1 MCSSL
6 VSELTIYILSCALSY
21 VRFLIGLER
30 REWERKT
37 NFEEQLFFKSAYS
50 KILRKSETYVPNKVY
65 RLF

>member
-6 VSELTIYILSCALSY
+6 VSELTIYILSWAVSY

-30 REWERKT
+30 REWKGR
-37 NFEEQLFFKSAYS
+37 QIFFKSAYS
-50 KILRKSETYVPNKVY
+50 KILSNSETYVPNKVY